1 MCENR
6 AIELHRTHFFKTPT
20 RTSPPRKLIV
30 KQIREIR
37 NSNDLCVVNVLTQQS
52 NNEYDVVTL
61 DSSFLWTY
69 RRPIRVLAGHAC
81 EIERTID
88 HVSKTFRE
96 MRKNWQSGI
105 RPLKDF
111 LEAMCSTLVK
121 YGRCESP
128 KEELLSLLASGPS
141 DATLQLFGMPE
152 HVTSHILKR
161 MHKSCVGAC
170 DSLISMIVKYLR
182 PALEVCAFRANDM
195 RGLALCEDEF
205 ERIGWTSELADKI
218 VNSIDLCMIKSQSLD
233 LAVRRNH
240 IFPLWDSLKFIL
252 ENQTGT

>member
-1 MCENR
+1 M
-6 AIELHRTHFFKTPT
+6 
-20 RTSPPRKLIV
+20 
-30 KQIREIR
+30 
-37 NSNDLCVVNVLTQQS
+37 VNVLTQQS

-81 EIERTID
+81 EIERMID

-233 LAVRRNH
+233 LAVRRSYFFF
-240 IFPLWDSLKFIL
+240 IFPLFPLCDSLTHSYSNIK
-252 ENQTGT
+252 TGT